1 MSLFVGVFM
10 SAVGLGYF
18 IYGRKSSELYF
29 LIAGLILMVYPY
41 LLKNLAVILIIGLVL
56 ILAPFLI
63 KRFNQ

>member
-29 LIAGLILMVYPY
+29 LIAGIVLMIYPY
-41 LLKNLAVILIIGLVL
+41 FLRDLAALGIIGLLL
-56 ILAPFLI
+56 ILAPFLV
-63 KRFNQ
+63 KRFIP